1 MRLGAVG
8 AASSALSLFLAGCAS
23 FQVVSDP
30 RVGALSRDHLPP
42 LIKSIRCELAT
53 FYTADLQ
60 HKRALSRRRIE
71 LARSHQQ
78 YIPLDELLALN
89 HFDLDIEAFSSF
101 SLDIKL
107 QSTFGIP
114 GAGTSGN
121 LVLDARAAHT
131 RNLALGP
138 SVQVQA
144 TYDNAAQFAIPQNAS
159 ILTPSPLTP
168 EQAQTG
174 LVVPLSPEERDF
186 KCFSRSVVYDF
197 DGLAAGRYPNLE
209 LFGRIRVDAGPPLA
223 AWLQEASRTMGIS
236 RNIMLDAHAD
246 AEHRPPVPAQ
256 DQYVEQ
262 AIDIGQLAY
271 TFTVQYTGG
280 LDAEFSLVSSRFS
293 PLSADLSAGVQQ
305 TGTLNLYLNG
315 YQTITAINAKGG
327 LIGIYPSPKQPQEV
341 IVVGEKP
348 LPEQGRTIAQTPT
361 KVVTPQG
368 QQDVKAVIESEHKE
382 NNKMVSQPALENLL
396 KQLQKNQALPGQ
408 MAITRQAIQQLDL
421 PPNSAAK
428 VEQTIQ
434 DNTVTRTP
442 SRPASA
448 PASIPVV
455 RPRPRSFDA
464 TRQNNG
470 RGYIR
475 APIGFSVQ

>member
-1 MRLGAVG
+1 M
-8 AASSALSLFLAGCAS
+8 
-23 FQVVSDP
+23 
-30 RVGALSRDHLPP
+30 
-42 LIKSIRCELAT
+42 
-53 FYTADLQ
+53 
-60 HKRALSRRRIE
+60 
-71 LARSHQQ
+71 
-78 YIPLDELLALN
+78 DELLALN

-107 QSTFGIP
+107 QNTLGIP

-121 LVLDARAAHT
+121 LVLDATAGHT

-174 LVVPLSPEERDF
+174 LVVPLTPEERDF
-186 KCFSRSVVYDF
+186 KCFSRSVTYDLN
-197 DGLAAGRYPNLE
+197 GLAAGRYPNLE
-209 LFGRIRVDAGPPLA
+209 LFERVRVDAGLPLA
-223 AWLQEASRTMGIS
+223 AWLQEASRAMGVS

-246 AEHRPPVPAQ
+246 AEHPPPVPAE
-256 DQYVEQ
+256 DQYIAQ
-262 AIDIGQLAY
+262 AVDLGQLAY

-280 LDAEFSLVSSRFS
+280 LDAKFSLVSSRFN
-293 PLSADLSAGVQQ
+293 PLNADLSAGVQQ

-348 LPEQGRTIAQTPT
+348 APGPKIAQAPA

-368 QQDVKAVIESEHKE
+368 QKDVKALVENEHKD
-382 NNKMVSQPALENLL
+382 NNKTVSQPALDNLL
-396 KQLQKNQALPGQ
+396 KQIQKNQALPGQ
-408 MAITRQAIQQLDL
+408 MTITRQAIQQLNL
-421 PPNSAAK
+421 PRESTAK

-434 DNTVTRTP
+434 DNTVTQVP
-442 SRPASA
+442 PRPVSA
-448 PASIPVV
+448 PASVV